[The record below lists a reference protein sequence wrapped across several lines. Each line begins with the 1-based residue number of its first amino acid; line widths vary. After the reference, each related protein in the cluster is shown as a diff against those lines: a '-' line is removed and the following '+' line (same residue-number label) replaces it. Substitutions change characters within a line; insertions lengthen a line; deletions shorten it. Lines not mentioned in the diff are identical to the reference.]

1 MDVRKEIMAVI
12 RQVADESGK
21 ELADGFGNDSV
32 LLQSGLDSLD
42 FAIIVARLE
51 EKLNADPFSVMEEPI
66 YPRTLADFVG
76 IYEGYFS
83 HGTDEQHRLSAR
95 AVEPCGTR
103 TRNLVRAGPGQR
115 LRARCRQ
122 VCRHERRCART
133 SSGQACRIVCRQ

>member
-1 MDVRKEIMAVI
+1 MDLRQEIIAVI

-21 ELADGFGNDSV
+21 KLVDRFGDDTV

-66 YPRTLADFVG
+66 YPRTLADFVA

-83 HGTDEQHRLSAR
+83 
-95 AVEPCGTR
+95 
-103 TRNLVRAGPGQR
+103 
-115 LRARCRQ
+115 
-122 VCRHERRCART
+122 RRR
-133 SSGQACRIVCRQ
+133 